1 MAIIGLGVSPMIRSD
16 FGVSSWDTLNYS
28 LMNALDIP
36 FALASAITATTALL
50 LIIILY
56 QSLSY
61 FVMIIP
67 IILISLFIYL
77 FDSVIF
83 TSLQYDSYLEHIAGF
98 IFGMLLLPLG
108 GSLIIITKLPAAVYD
123 ELMLAVMSKTNS
135 TRLPIVRSIIEL
147 TVILI
152 ALIIGIIGGIGTGRI
167 GAGTLVFALVIGWMI
182 RFYLTLFERMGLY
195 ET

>member
-1 MAIIGLGVSPMIRSD
+1 
-16 FGVSSWDTLNYS
+16 
-28 LMNALDIP
+28 
-36 FALASAITATTALL
+36 
-50 LIIILY
+50 
-56 QSLSY
+56 
-61 FVMIIP
+61 
-67 IILISLFIYL
+67 
-77 FDSVIF
+77 
-83 TSLQYDSYLEHIAGF
+83 
-98 IFGMLLLPLG
+98 MLLLPLG